1 MIKCEECIYHYA
13 GSNIDI
19 CNACDDNDS
28 GFMPIDDTYHL
39 KAKLLVIRNK
49 LSDAKIV
56 IDAAEKIIDEF
67 LNEKLTSKISKIN
80 LLEQLSTRSKT
91 AIKYANDKYD
101 LNLVYLSDFVNFANK
116 SKMAT
121 IRGRLVYIDFFKLRN
136 FGMKSYD
143 EILVHIKPYLQINK

>member
-1 MIKCEECIYHYA
+1 MNKCEQCVYYYA
-13 GSNIDI
+13 GSNISI

-28 GFMPIDDTYHL
+28 GFIPIDNTYHL
-39 KAKLLVIRNK
+39 KAKLLIIRNK

-67 LNEKLTSKISKIN
+67 LNEKSTSKISKIN
-80 LLEQLSTRSKT
+80 LLEKLSTRAKT
-91 AIKYANDKYD
+91 AIKYANDNYD

-116 SKMAT
+116 SKMVMV
-121 IRGRLVYIDFFKLRN
+121 RGRLVHIDFFKLRN

-143 EILVHIKPYLQINK
+143 EILVYIKPYLQTNK